1 MEDGQDLSRFNVH
14 MCMHECHVNVLH
26 VHVNVVCHGS
36 CGSCMCTAECG
47 GHIGGRVVGWNGTV
61 LLVNHGYGEGFFLV
75 SERAKVSWS
84 QLLKE
89 LIGPQTCAG
98 GKTTPVFRFS
108 PK

>member
-61 LLVNHGYGEGFFLV
+61 LLVNHGYV
-75 SERAKVSWS
+75 
-84 QLLKE
+84 QH
-89 LIGPQTCAG
+89 
-98 GKTTPVFRFS
+98 
-108 PK
+108 